1 MKKILLIA
9 TGGTIASGYTKE
21 GLAPQLAV
29 EELLGYVKEHE
40 AFCTVDTCQLFSLD
54 STNIEGEHWLK
65 MAAAVEENYAAYDGF
80 VICHGTDTMAFSAA
94 ALSYL
99 IQNSRKPIVVTGAQ
113 KPIDLPVT
121 DARTNLLDSLRFAAD
136 DRAHG
141 VNIVFGGAVIAG
153 TRAKKERSK
162 SYNAFSSINY
172 PSIAV
177 IREEHITFYIDDK
190 EKISGEAVFYHRLNE
205 RVLLLKLIPGMD
217 ASVLNRLFPFYD
229 GVIIESYGVGGFPE
243 YGEVSFYS
251 EVERWAKAGK
261 IVMAATQVTH
271 EGSDMAVYRVGRLI
285 KESFG
290 LMEAYDM
297 TLEAVVTKM
306 MWGLAEAENI
316 EEFRELFYTTVN
328 HDILF
333 V

>member
-9 TGGTIASGYTKE
+9 TGGTIACGYTKE
-21 GLAPQLAV
+21 GLSPQLAV
-29 EELLGYVKEHE
+29 DKLLHYVTEYE
-40 AFCTVDTCQLFSLD
+40 AFCSVDTCQLFSLD
-54 STNIEGEHWLK
+54 STNIEGAHWLK
-65 MAAAVEENYAAYDGF
+65 MAAVIEEHYDAYDGF

-99 IQNSRKPIVVTGAQ
+99 VQNSKKPIVVTGAQ

-121 DARTNLLDSLRFAAD
+121 DARTNLLDSLHFASD

-141 VNIVFGGAVIAG
+141 VNIVFGGAV
-153 TRAKKERSK
+153 
-162 SYNAFSSINY
+162 NAFSSINY

-177 IREEHITFYIDDK
+177 IREGHITFYIEDK
-190 EKISGEAVFYHRLNE
+190 EKISGETLFYHTLNE

-217 ASVLNRLFPFYD
+217 ASILSRLFPFYD
-229 GVIIESYGVGGFPE
+229 GVVIESFGVGGFPE
-243 YGEVSFYS
+243 YGEVPFFA
-251 EVERWAKAGK
+251 EVERWTKAGK
-261 IVMAATQVTH
+261 VVMAATQVTH
-271 EGSDMAVYRVGRLI
+271 EGSDMGIYRVGKLI
-285 KESFG
+285 KENFG

-306 MWGLAEAENI
+306 MWGLAQAENI
-316 EEFRELFYTTVN
+316 EEFRKLFYKTIN
-328 HDILF
+328 HDLLF

>member
-1 MKKILLIA
+1 
-9 TGGTIASGYTKE
+9 
-21 GLAPQLAV
+21 
-29 EELLGYVKEHE
+29 
-40 AFCTVDTCQLFSLD
+40 
-54 STNIEGEHWLK
+54 
-65 MAAAVEENYAAYDGF
+65 MAAVIEEHYDAYDGF

-99 IQNSRKPIVVTGAQ
+99 VQNSKKPIVVTGAQ

-121 DARTNLLDSLRFAAD
+121 DARTNLLDSLHFASD

-177 IREEHITFYIDDK
+177 IREGHITFYIEDK
-190 EKISGEAVFYHRLNE
+190 EKISGETLFYHTLNE

-217 ASVLNRLFPFYD
+217 ASILSRLFPFYD
-229 GVIIESYGVGGFPE
+229 GVVIESFGVGGFPE
-243 YGEVSFYS
+243 YGEVPFFA
-251 EVERWAKAGK
+251 EVERWTKAGK
-261 IVMAATQVTH
+261 VVMAATQVTH
-271 EGSDMAVYRVGRLI
+271 EGSDMGIYRVGKLI
-285 KESFG
+285 KENFG

-306 MWGLAEAENI
+306 MWGLAQAENI
-316 EEFRELFYTTVN
+316 EEFRKLFYKTIN
-328 HDILF
+328 HDLLF